1 MNQEIIN
8 VRCNSILQVVENI
21 TINKSFIVENNYHYR
36 RYFQGVTPG
45 GGKDLAG
52 FHICVNF

>member
-1 MNQEIIN
+1 MNQEIIS
-8 VRCNSILQVVENI
+8 VKRFNSLQPIESI
-21 TINKSFIVENNYHYR
+21 IINKSYLNESNYHYR

>member
-1 MNQEIIN
+1 MNQEII
-8 VRCNSILQVVENI
+8 SIKRFNKLQVIENI
-21 TINKSFIVENNYHYR
+21 IINNPCLNDTNYHYR
-36 RYFQGVTPG
+36 RYFQGVTPS

>member
-1 MNQEIIN
+1 MDQEIITEKCIN
-8 VRCNSILQVVENI
+8 NLQLIENI
-21 TINKSFIVENNYHYR
+21 IINKSYLGVSNYHYR
-36 RYFQGVTPG
+36 RYFQGVTPS

>member
-1 MNQEIIN
+1 MNQEII
-8 VRCNSILQVVENI
+8 SIKRFNKLQVIENI
-21 TINKSFIVENNYHYR
+21 TINNRCLSETNYHYR
-36 RYFQGVTPG
+36 RYFQGVTPS